1 MRSSD
6 RNTLPKLIGDSRR
19 FLQVLINLV
28 KNAVKFTKYG
38 SVKIKASYSNQT
50 SLLIVRIEDTG
61 TGIAK

>member
-1 MRSSD
+1 M
-6 RNTLPKLIGDSRR
+6 
-19 FLQVLINLV
+19 LINLV